1 MEAVARSSDRGGG
14 GEVGRGVQ
22 EARQGWAAA
31 KGRGEEEAAE
41 AWEGALRSLEC
52 MLPGGV
58 GGGGR
63 LGFSEGLGGG
73 GGEAREVGDGRAE
86 RRRRRRRRRK
96 ATRLSTLAL
105 C

>member
-58 GGGGR
+58 GGGW
-63 LGFSEGLGGG
+63 
-73 GGEAREVGDGRAE
+73 EARV
-86 RRRRRRRRRK
+86 
-96 ATRLSTLAL
+96 
-105 C
+105 